1 MKRNNNSDEDNEV
14 TDPSVPPA
22 DGTSPID
29 RLPLDMFYQIL
40 MAPGQSIRDV
50 SRLCRVDSRFRAAC
64 TREYVWRK
72 LYFLKVVKSPGLAV
86 MKEPE
91 AAKHINNVLMHTPE
105 GVQWTAQRGFAQ
117 TPYVLLMA
125 FAWLDTVVNGIDSA
139 LIGGDVYTTPKR
151 IMWVNRERIRGLIT
165 QLRSFEGRVGL
176 FADSRQTQTL
186 SELGFTDRRGRHN
199 NLEATFIP
207 FTHHVVFFCR
217 LLQSGFIPVIITS
230 SGIHKPAIFTESCLL
245 CGSPAAVMQ
254 CGADCGAAHYCDQ
267 KCADAHWEKHQK
279 ECNKQ

>member
-1 MKRNNNSDEDNEV
+1 MKRSNDSDEDNEV

-40 MAPGQSIRDV
+40 MAPGQSIRDI
-50 SRLCRVDSRFRAAC
+50 SRLCRVDRRFRAAC

-72 LYFLKVVKSPGLAV
+72 LYFLKVVKSPGLAA

-91 AAKHINNVLMHTPE
+91 AARYINAELMQTPE

-125 FAWLDTVVNGIDSA
+125 FAWLDTVLNETDSA
-139 LIGGDVYTTPKR
+139 LIGGADYTTAKR
-151 IMWVNRERIRGLIT
+151 IIWGHRERRQGLIT
-165 QLRSFEGRVGL
+165 QLRSLHGRIGL
-176 FADSRQTQTL
+176 FAYSRQSKTL
-186 SELGFTDRRGRHN
+186 LELGFTLVLGLNHDW
-199 NLEATFIP
+199 EARSLIP
-207 FTHHVVFFCR
+207 FTHYVSSFCR
-217 LLQSGFIPVIITS
+217 LLQLGFIPAIVTS
-230 SGIHKPAIFTESCLL
+230 SGVHKPAIFTQSCLS
-245 CGSPAAVMQ
+245 CGSPAAAVQ

-267 KCADAHWEKHQK
+267 ECANAHWEEH
-279 ECNKQ
+279 EKQCH

>member
-1 MKRNNNSDEDNEV
+1 MKRSNDSDEDNEV

-40 MAPGQSIRDV
+40 MAPGQSIRDI
-50 SRLCRVDSRFRAAC
+50 SRLCRVDRRFRAAC

-72 LYFLKVVKSPGLAV
+72 LYFLKVVKSPGLAA

-91 AAKHINNVLMHTPE
+91 AARYINAELMQTPE

-125 FAWLDTVVNGIDSA
+125 FAYRSA
-139 LIGGDVYTTPKR
+139 LYKHPPTITFESFSPDGTRMTLT
-151 IMWVNRERIRGLIT
+151 IMRPSDLFAETNREEILNDFQIPKDQSYDRTLATRFIHRGYVSPDRLMF
-165 QLRSFEGRVGL
+165 LLCSL
-176 FADSRQTQTL
+176 FN
-186 SELGFTDRRGRHN
+186 RGW
-199 NLEATFIP
+199 
-207 FTHHVVFFCR
+207 
-217 LLQSGFIPVIITS
+217 IPVPVAR
-230 SGIHKPAIFTESCLL
+230 KPVVLTQSCLS
-245 CGSPAAVMQ
+245 CGSPAAAVQ

-267 KCADAHWEKHQK
+267 ECANTHWEEHEK
-279 ECNKQ
+279 ECH